1 MIAIFKKELRVA
13 FSSLFGYISI
23 AILLLFGGLFTVLIN
38 LFTGSPDFS
47 ITLSGMGL
55 VLAVLIPF
63 LTMRT
68 IAEERHSRTDKLLY
82 SLPIKMRDVV
92 LGKFFAM
99 FTLFA
104 IPTAVIG
111 IYPLVLSIFGQVSLM
126 TAYVALLGFLLLGGA
141 LIAICMFVSS
151 LVESPVLAAMLSL
164 TASLLVYFMDSIA
177 TILPT
182 SALASFFVCVFVALG
197 VGALLWLASKQ
208 VLLGLGFA
216 TPLVLATTVLYFAK
230 PAFFASLLPNFFS
243 KTALFAQYGG
253 FMYGYIDLSVV
264 VLYLTTA
271 ALFLFLTVAF
281 MEKRRLM

>member
-1 MIAIFKKELRVA
+1 MTAIFKKELRVA
-13 FSSLFGYISI
+13 FSGLFGYISI
-23 AILLLFGGLFTVLIN
+23 AILLLFAGLFTVLIN
-38 LFTGSPDFS
+38 LFTGSPEFS
-47 ITLSGMGL
+47 VTLSGMGL

-99 FTLFA
+99 LTLFA

-111 IYPLVLSIFGQVSLM
+111 LYPLILSFFGEISL
-126 TAYVALLGFLLLGGA
+126 TAAYVSLLGFLLLGGA

-164 TASLLVYFMDSIA
+164 TATLLLYFMDSIA

-182 SALASFFVCVFVALG
+182 SALASFFVCVIASLG
-197 VGALLWLASKQ
+197 VGALFWVVSKQ
-208 VLLGLGFA
+208 VLLGLGVS
-216 TPLVLATTVLYFAK
+216 TPLVLGTAIVYLIK
-230 PAFFASLLPNFFS
+230 PELFSYLLPNFFS
-243 KTALFAQYGG
+243 KVALFTQFGG
-253 FMYGYIDLSVV
+253 FMYGYIDLSAV

-271 ALFLFLTVAF
+271 VLFMFLTVAF
-281 MEKRRLM
+281 MEKRRLL

>member
-47 ITLSGMGL
+47 VTLSGMGL

-68 IAEERHSRTDKLLY
+68 IAEERHNRTDKLLY

-111 IYPLVLSIFGQVSLM
+111 IYPLVLSFFGQVSLT

-141 LIAICMFVSS
+141 LIAICIFVSS

-208 VLLGLGFA
+208 VLLGLGVA
-216 TPLVLATTVLYFAK
+216 TPLVLATTVLYLVK
-230 PAFFASLLPNFFS
+230 PAFFASLLPNCFS
-243 KTALFAQYGG
+243 KVALFAQYGG

-271 ALFLFLTVAF
+271 ALFLFLTITF